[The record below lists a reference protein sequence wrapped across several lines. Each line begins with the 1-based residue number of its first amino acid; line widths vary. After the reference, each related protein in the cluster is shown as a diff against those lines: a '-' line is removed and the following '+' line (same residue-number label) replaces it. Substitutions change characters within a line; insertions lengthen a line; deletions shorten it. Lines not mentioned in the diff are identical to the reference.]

1 MNHISLSAKN
11 RCKGTEKFWNMQENC
26 EKMMKKWAKMGKNGR
41 KKIGTS
47 KYFRKKIYFANSEI
61 TIQN

>member
-26 EKMMKKWAKMGKNGR
+26 EKKMRKWKKMGEK
-41 KKIGTS
+41 
-47 KYFRKKIYFANSEI
+47 
-61 TIQN
+61 